1 MFGRLTACARG
12 SVAVEFAFL
21 LPLFLGLLLGGI
33 EVARA
38 MFIRQSMQYAVE
50 EGGRYALANS
60 AASKTEVSAYA
71 LQKFGMTDVGVVFDT
86 VIDGSGVTVTG
97 SYGLSYLISGMLPD
111 GLVTLTARSRV
122 PR

>member
-1 MFGRLTACARG
+1 
-12 SVAVEFAFL
+12 VAVEFAFL

-38 MFIRQSMQYAVE
+38 MFIRQGMQYAVE

-97 SYGLSYLISGMLPD
+97 SYGFSYLISGMLPD
-111 GLVTLTARSRV
+111 GLVTMTARSRV

>member
-1 MFGRLTACARG
+1 MFRRLGACQRG
-12 SVAVEFAFL
+12 SVAVEFALL
-21 LPLFLGLLLGGI
+21 LPVFFGLLLGGI
-33 EVARA
+33 EVARG

-60 AASKTEVSAYA
+60 AAGKTEVSAFA
-71 LQKFGMTDVGVVFDT
+71 LQKFGLVGTPVAFDT
-86 VIDGSGVTVTG
+86 VIDGTGVTVTAT
-97 SYGLSYLISGMLPD
+97 YGYSYLISGMLPD